1 MPDDAPD
8 DAPEIDWVCVR
19 AYATPVAA
27 ELARDF
33 LREHGV
39 RALLRGNSVTVSVL
53 NGIGSLPDI
62 RLMVPRD
69 ETEHATEVLD
79 AMEPGPGSDAPYR
92 GRGPE

>member
-1 MPDDAPD
+1 MNDDGSD
-8 DAPEIDWVCVR
+8 DAPEIDWIELR
-19 AYATPVAA
+19 TFTTPVAA
-27 ELARDF
+27 EMARDF
-33 LREHGV
+33 LADHGV
-39 RALLRGNSVTVSVL
+39 RALLRGNSVTLSVL

-69 ETEHATEVLD
+69 EAEHALEVLE